1 MASKKRI
8 LITFASSDNIYTY
21 INSMVNAV
29 VEYNIQSIVIVKTKG
44 FPSGRELNLSE
55 FSSKVKDKV
64 DELAKD
70 ENLIYYNAKAEEI
83 RTDTKPDFRGYKRLK
98 EILESS
104 LIPDSITYT
113 FLRWDVK
120 EILNKFESQGDII
133 VDLTGADKRA
143 YIDIFMACTSVG
155 VEKIGIFELRRRIER
170 GKEQFTLFHNLANN
184 KDFDFVI
191 ISKDKAFLD
200 SLELIVAKKNN
211 RYLYFTIFILIVL
224 GVIAFSD
231 YFFQIKNGENK
242 YTELILGLITLFT
255 GIYSV
260 IGAWGSFQWRA
271 LNRKKI

>member
-1 MASKKRI
+1 MSSQKRI

-21 INSMVNAV
+21 INSMANAV

-55 FSSKVKDKV
+55 FSGRIKDKI
-64 DELAKD
+64 DELAQD
-70 ENLIYYNAKAEEI
+70 ENLIYYNANAEEI
-83 RTDTKPDFRGYKRLK
+83 RTETKPDFRGYKRLRD
-98 EILESS
+98 ILESN

-120 EILNKFESQGDII
+120 EILKKFETQGDII

-155 VEKIGIFELRRRIER
+155 IEKIGIFKLRRRIKR
-170 GKEQFTLFHNLANN
+170 GNEQYTLFHNLANN

-200 SLELIVAKKNN
+200 SLELIVARKNN
-211 RYLYFTIFILIVL
+211 KSLYLTIIMLLIL
-224 GVIAFSD
+224 GVIASLN
-231 YFFQIKNGENK
+231 YFFQINNGENK
-242 YTELILGLITLFT
+242 YAELIIVLITLFT
-255 GIYSV
+255 GIFSV
-260 IGAWGSFQWRA
+260 IGAWGSFQWKA
-271 LNRKKI
+271 LNRKKM

>member
-1 MASKKRI
+1 MSSQKRI

-21 INSMVNAV
+21 INSMANAV

-55 FSSKVKDKV
+55 FSGRIKDKI
-64 DELAKD
+64 DELAQD
-70 ENLIYYNAKAEEI
+70 ENLIYYNANAEEI
-83 RTDTKPDFRGYKRLK
+83 RTETKPDFRGYKRLRD
-98 EILESS
+98 ILESN

-120 EILNKFESQGDII
+120 EILKKFETQGDII

-155 VEKIGIFELRRRIER
+155 IEKIGIFELRRRIKR
-170 GKEQFTLFHNLANN
+170 GNEQYTLFHNLANN

-200 SLELIVAKKNN
+200 SLELIVARKNN
-211 RYLYFTIFILIVL
+211 KSLYLTIIMLLIL
-224 GVIAFSD
+224 GVIASLN
-231 YFFQIKNGENK
+231 YFFQINNGENK
-242 YTELILGLITLFT
+242 YAELIIVLITLFT
-255 GIYSV
+255 GIFSV
-260 IGAWGSFQWRA
+260 IGAWGSFQWKA
-271 LNRKKI
+271 LNRKKM

>member
-8 LITFASSDNIYTY
+8 LITFASSDNIPTY

-29 VEYNIQSIVIVKTKG
+29 VEYNVQSIVIVKTKG

-55 FSSKVKDKV
+55 FSSKIKDKV

-70 ENLIYYNAKAEEI
+70 ENLIYYNAQAEEI

-120 EILNKFESQGDII
+120 EILKKFELQGDII

-155 VEKIGIFELRRRIER
+155 IEKIGIFELRRRVNRE
-170 GKEQFTLFHNLANN
+170 KEQFTLFHNLANN

-191 ISKDKAFLD
+191 ISRDKAFLD

-211 RYLYFTIFILIVL
+211 KYLYFTIFILIVL

-231 YFFQIKNGENK
+231 YFLQIRNGENR

-260 IGAWGSFQWRA
+260 IGAWGSFQWKA